1 MIIAAPILVLAMLS
15 GDVPL
20 LQEPAKVPK
29 DSVQLIVTGC
39 LKGRVLTA
47 VKAPEVEEGELD
59 VPVHR
64 FQISGKKPLLKQVR
78 RHNLEE
84 VEVTGLV
91 RKLDLKEPGLRV
103 PGGRIVIGPG
113 QASDPHRLPT
123 RPADR
128 VILIEALEFR
138 PLGRECR
145 D

>member
-1 MIIAAPILVLAMLS
+1 MMIAAPILVLAVLAGDAPLS
-15 GDVPL
+15 
-20 LQEPAKVPK
+20 QEPAKVPK

-47 VKAPEVEEGELD
+47 VEAPEVGEGELD

-78 RHNLEE
+78 LHDREE

-103 PGGRIVIGPG
+103 PGGRIVIAPG

-128 VILIEALEFR
+128 VILIEVLEFR